1 MEKAAVKSVPQ
12 PTLRRLAQYHHRL
25 KQLEAMG
32 RDTVSCTTLAAD
44 LKLAPTQIR
53 KDLEFSALAGQ
64 PRIGFGLNDLILS
77 IEAVLG
83 WDNTTDAV
91 LVGAGSLGTALL
103 GYERFNQI
111 GLNIIAGF
119 EIDSAKVGQ
128 KIHGKAIL
136 PLDKLTNLIQRMK
149 IKIGIITVP
158 AEVAQTVTNLM
169 LAGGIKAIWN
179 FAPIILETPPHIVVE
194 NVSLASSYAVLSNH
208 LLEAIKDQQKSGKT
222 NDNATQEIR

>member
-1 MEKAAVKSVPQ
+1 MEKTVIKAVPQ

-25 KQLEAMG
+25 KQMKAMG

-44 LKLAPTQIR
+44 LKMASTQIR

-64 PRIGFGLNDLILS
+64 PRVGFGLNDLILS

-91 LVGAGSLGTALL
+91 LAGAGSLGTALL
-103 GYERFNQI
+103 GYERFTQI

-119 EIDSAKVGQ
+119 DIDNSKVGL
-128 KIHGKAIL
+128 KLHGKLIL
-136 PLDKLTNLIQRMK
+136 PLDKLTNLVQRMK
-149 IKIGIITVP
+149 IKIGILTVP

-208 LLEAIKDQQKSGKT
+208 LLEAIKTQQQSG
-222 NDNATQEIR
+222 EINL

>member
-1 MEKAAVKSVPQ
+1 MKNQQLRGVPQ

-25 KQLEAMG
+25 KQMEAMG

-53 KDLEFSALAGQ
+53 KDLEFSTLTGQAGV
-64 PRIGFGLNDLILS
+64 GFGLGDLIHS
-77 IEAVLG
+77 IETVLG

-91 LVGAGSLGTALL
+91 LAGAGSLGTALL

-119 EIDSAKVGQ
+119 EIDSSKVGI
-128 KIHGKAIL
+128 KIHGKTIL
-136 PLDKLTNLIQRMK
+136 PLDKLTNLVQRMK
-149 IKIGIITVP
+149 IKIGILTVP

-169 LAGGIKAIWN
+169 LAGGIRAIWN
-179 FAPIILETPPHIVVE
+179 FAPVILETPPDVVVE
-194 NVSLASSYAVLSNH
+194 NVSLASSYAVLSNR
-208 LLEAIKDQQKSGKT
+208 LLEAAKT
-222 NDNATQEIR
+222 RNLESNQA

>member
-1 MEKAAVKSVPQ
+1 MKNQQLRGVPQ

-25 KQLEAMG
+25 KQMEAMG

-53 KDLEFSALAGQ
+53 KDLEFTTLTGQAGV
-64 PRIGFGLNDLILS
+64 GFGLGDLIHS
-77 IEAVLG
+77 IETVLG

-91 LVGAGSLGTALL
+91 LAGAGSLGTALL

-119 EIDSAKVGQ
+119 EIDSSKVGI
-128 KIHGKAIL
+128 KIHGKTIL
-136 PLDKLTNLIQRMK
+136 PLDKLTNLVQRMK
-149 IKIGIITVP
+149 IKIGILTVP

-169 LAGGIKAIWN
+169 LAGGIRAIWN
-179 FAPIILETPPHIVVE
+179 FAPVILETPPDVVVE
-194 NVSLASSYAVLSNH
+194 NVSLASSYAVLSNR
-208 LLEAIKDQQKSGKT
+208 LLEAAKT
-222 NDNATQEIR
+222 LNLESNQA

>member
-1 MEKAAVKSVPQ
+1 MKSSELKGVPQ

-32 RDTVSCTTLAAD
+32 RDTVSCTTLATD
-44 LKLAPTQIR
+44 LKMASTQIR
-53 KDLEFSALAGQ
+53 KDLESTALAGQ
-64 PRIGFGLNDLILS
+64 PRVGFVLSELIHA
-77 IEAVLG
+77 IETVLG

-91 LVGAGSLGTALL
+91 LVGAGSLGTSLL

-119 EIDSAKVGQ
+119 DIDGTKVGL
-128 KIHGKAIL
+128 KIHGKNIL
-136 PLDKLTNLIQRMK
+136 PLDKLSNLVLRMK

-169 LAGGIKAIWN
+169 LAGGIRAIWN
-179 FAPIILETPPHIVVE
+179 FAPIILEAPPHIVIE

-208 LLEAIKDQQKSGKT
+208 LLEALKT
-222 NDNATQEIR
+222 QPKTGETNP